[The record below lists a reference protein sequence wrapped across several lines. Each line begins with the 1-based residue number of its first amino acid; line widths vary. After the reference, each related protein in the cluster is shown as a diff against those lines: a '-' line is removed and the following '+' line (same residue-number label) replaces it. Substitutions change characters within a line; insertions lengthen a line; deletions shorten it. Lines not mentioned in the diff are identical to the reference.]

1 MNILVQFPT
10 YGRAERFLDVLGQ
23 YVDLSSGQNKIY
35 FNINCDSADL
45 SMTNSVVQRRIADMF
60 EECPDLYYTINYDP
74 NTEKISAINSNIS
87 NVTDTDFDWSIVIC
101 ASDDMV
107 PKVNGWDL
115 EITNAMSQHYPN
127 LDGCVH
133 FNDGNTNGNLI
144 TFSILGRKLYESFGY
159 IYHPDYKSLYC
170 DDEFTDVV
178 RKMGKETYIDK
189 IIISHE
195 HYSIEGSENHGI
207 RDIAT
212 VKTLAYAGR
221 DQQVYA
227 MRQALGFPKE
237 RITRD

>member
-1 MNILVQFPT
+1 MNMLVQFPT
-10 YGRAERFLDVLGQ
+10 FGRAERFLDVLDQ
-23 YVDLSSGQNKIY
+23 YVSMSSAENDIF

-45 SMTNSVVQRRIADMF
+45 NMTNSNVQRRIADIM
-60 EECPDLYYTINYDP
+60 EQRSNVRYTINYDH
-74 NTEKISAINSNIS
+74 NTEKISAINANIA
-87 NVTDTDFDWSIVIC
+87 DLDFDWGVVIC

-107 PKVNGWDL
+107 PKVDQWDL
-115 EITNAMSQHYPN
+115 EISDAMQKHYPN

-170 DDEFTDVV
+170 DDEFTEVV
-178 RKMGKETYIDK
+178 RRMGKETYIDK

-195 HYSIEGSENHGI
+195 HYSIEGSQNHGI
-207 RDIAT
+207 QDIAT
-212 VKTLAYAGR
+212 LKTLKYSGR
-221 DQQVYA
+221 DQQVYV
-227 MRQALGFPKE
+227 MRHKLGFPKE

>member
-10 YGRAERFLDVLGQ
+10 YGRPERFLDVLSK
-23 YVDLSSGQNKIY
+23 YVSMASAENDLF

-45 SMTNSVVQRRIADMF
+45 TMTGRDIQGAITDILMTRDNILADINF
-60 EECPDLYYTINYDP
+60 EGM
-74 NTEKISAINSNIS
+74 TEKISAINNNIDD
-87 NVTDTDFDWSIVIC
+87 VEFDWDIVIV

-107 PKVNGWDL
+107 PRVEGWDL
-115 EITNAMSQHYPN
+115 EITNAMQEYYPS

-144 TFSILGRKLYESFGY
+144 TFSILGRKLYEGFGY

-170 DDEFTDVV
+170 DDEFTQVV
-178 RKMGKETYIDK
+178 RGMGKETYIDK
-189 IIISHE
+189 VIVSHE
-195 HYSIEGSENHGI
+195 HYSIEGSANHGI

-212 VKTLAYAGR
+212 IKTLAYSGR
-221 DQQVYA
+221 DQQVFA
-227 MRQALGFPKE
+227 MRQKLGFPKE

>member
-10 YGRAERFLDVLGQ
+10 YGRPERFLDVLDK
-23 YVDLSSGQNKIY
+23 YVSMSSTENDLF

-45 SMTNSVVQRRIADMF
+45 SMTNSSIQRGISDIMEQRLNVSYA
-60 EECPDLYYTINYDP
+60 INYDHH
-74 NTEKISAINSNIS
+74 TEKISAINNNIDD
-87 NVTDTDFDWSIVIC
+87 VEFDWDIVIV

-107 PKVNGWDL
+107 PRAEGWDL
-115 EITNAMSQHYPN
+115 EITNAMREHYPN

-133 FNDGNTNGNLI
+133 FNDGNTNGKLI

-170 DDEFTDVV
+170 DDEFTQVV
-178 RKMGKETYIDK
+178 RGMGKETYIDK
-189 IIISHE
+189 VIVSHE
-195 HYSIEGSENHGI
+195 HYSIEGSANHGI

-212 VKTLAYAGR
+212 VKTLAYSGR
-221 DQQVYA
+221 DQQVFA
-227 MRQALGFPKE
+227 MRQKLGFPKE